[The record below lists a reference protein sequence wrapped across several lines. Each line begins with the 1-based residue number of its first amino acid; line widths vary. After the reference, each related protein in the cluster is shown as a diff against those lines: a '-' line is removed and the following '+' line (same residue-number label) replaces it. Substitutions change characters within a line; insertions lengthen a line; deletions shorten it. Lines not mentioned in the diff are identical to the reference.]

1 MNYTNDVAWELPY
14 EDKPELGKKQ
24 FLKGAMKRHKWI
36 SFMVVMLFILTIVD
50 AVLMV
55 QFYEVLKEL

>member
-1 MNYTNDVAWELPY
+1 MEYTKDVIFELQY
-14 EDKPELGKKQ
+14 EDKPEKEGST
-24 FLKGAMKRHKWI
+24 FKGSFVRRHKWV
-36 SFMVVMLFILTIVD
+36 SLMVTLLVLLTIVD

>member
-1 MNYTNDVAWELPY
+1 MEYTQDRIFEIHY
-14 EDKPELGKKQ
+14 KDKLEE
-24 FLKGAMKRHKWI
+24 KRSIRSVMQKHKWI
-36 SFMVVMLFILTIVD
+36 SLMVTLLIVLTVVD